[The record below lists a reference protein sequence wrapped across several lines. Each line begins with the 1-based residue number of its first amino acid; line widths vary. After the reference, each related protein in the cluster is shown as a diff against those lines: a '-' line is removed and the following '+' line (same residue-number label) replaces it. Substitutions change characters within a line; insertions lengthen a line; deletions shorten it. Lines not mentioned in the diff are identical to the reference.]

1 MERFLRQLAPD
12 AWIAAAGG
20 TIVGVAL
27 AGHLFVLKPALD
39 HYGELEQEQLATS
52 AEIDTERGRADPVAV
67 ATLTSE
73 VEDLRDRV
81 GGGAGQVP
89 LTQMESYVINALDRV
104 SVRHDVKLESVT
116 PGTVQEV
123 LMFTELP
130 YDVQVTGSYFSL
142 FEWLRDVETELRPM
156 VVKSFEMKKG
166 KSSEQILMSLE
177 LVAYRG
183 TEEQT

>member
-1 MERFLRQLAPD
+1 MERLLQRLGPK

-20 TIVGVAL
+20 TTVLLAL

-39 HYGELEQEQLATS
+39 RYGDLEQEQLAAS
-52 AEIDTERGRADPVAV
+52 VEIDTERGRIDPAEI
-67 ATLTSE
+67 ATLSGE
-73 VEDLRDRV
+73 VEALRERV
-81 GGGAGQVP
+81 DGGSGQVP
-89 LTQMESYVINALDRV
+89 LTQMESYVIDALDRV

-116 PGTVQEV
+116 PGTVQKV

-130 YDVQVTGSYFSL
+130 YEVEVTGSYFSL
-142 FEWLRDVETELRPM
+142 FEWFRDVETELRPM